1 MARIVITRPNGETE
15 YAELTTDKSLVGNDR
30 LAVEKAGT
38 VYYAKLASGVDTHLY
53 VIKPDGRKFYV
64 QKKVIEYTVPEGTAS
79 ISKEM
84 VKQYNLNRAGEL
96 VFPHSVKQVKRYAFL
111 KCTLLTNV
119 SIPECT
125 FVGDYAFKDCASL
138 TNISLPACTRVSD
151 HAFFGC
157 TSLTNISLSA
167 CTSISNDAFSECTS
181 LTNISLPACTSI
193 SGSVFNGCTSLTNVS
208 IPECTFVGDYAFY
221 MCDKLQTLILSDSW
235 EPTKDAQIPTT
246 ATIYNKDKTKKV
258 DWNTMSWVYV

>member
-15 YAELTTDKSLVGNDR
+15 YAELTMDKSLVGNDR
-30 LAVEKAGT
+30 LAVEKAGA
-38 VYYAKLASGVDTHLY
+38 VYYARLDKKLSTHLY
-53 VIKPDGRKFYV
+53 VIKPDGKKLYV
-64 QKKVIEYTVPEGTAS
+64 QKEVIEATVPEGTVT
-79 ISKEM
+79 ITKEM

-96 VFPHSVKQVKRYAFL
+96 VFPHSVKGVKSHVFNG
-111 KCTLLTNV
+111 CTSLTNV

-125 FVGDYAFKDCASL
+125 FVGYYAFYRCTSL
-138 TNISLPACTRVSD
+138 TNVSLPACTKVED
-151 HAFFGC
+151 KAFLGC
-157 TSLTNISLSA
+157 TSLTNVSLPA
-167 CTSISNDAFSECTS
+167 CTIAKEGAFTECTS
-181 LTNISLPACTSI
+181 LTNISLPACMSI
-193 SGSVFNGCTSLTNVS
+193 GESMFNGCTSLTNVS

>member
-138 TNISLPACTRVSD
+138 TNISLPACT
-151 HAFFGC
+151 
-157 TSLTNISLSA
+157 
-167 CTSISNDAFSECTS
+167 SISNDAFSECTS